1 MSDDSTPDKKPPASS
16 VPGRA
21 MTLLL
26 RKTRAQA
33 VISGWNPDI
42 WGEDDWCI
50 LDGATVVGRIYAETF
65 NGALRWLWFLQ
76 TVPEP
81 LPNQGMTGSLEEAKT
96 AFKARYAEVRT

>member
-1 MSDDSTPDKKPPASS
+1 MTTRPA
-16 VPGRA
+16 R
-21 MTLLL
+21 LIL
-26 RKTRAQA
+26 RKARLQA

-42 WGEDDWCI
+42 WSADDYSVV
-50 LDGATVVGRIYAETF
+50 DGDAVVGASTRKKICGE
-65 NGALRWLWFLQ
+65 LRWLWFLQ